1 MYHIDLSDAHLNL
14 SELVEKALSGQEVF
28 ITKDNQPLVKLV
40 SVSPPEKLS
49 NRQPGTSQNLV
60 QVRDDSWWES
70 QELVASS
77 QLNKVEEKLEDLN
90 KVFDEFKKMVA
101 ELKNDASETHQAE
114 SGQAIAAYQAIADK
128 YKNALRELAFR
139 R

>member
-49 NRQPGTSQNLV
+49 NREPGTAENLV
-60 QVRDDSWWES
+60 QVCDDSCWES
-70 QELVASS
+70 QELVTSS
-77 QLNKVEEKLEDLN
+77 KLNQLEEKLEYLN
-90 KVFDEFKKMVA
+90 QVFDQFKKMVA
-101 ELKNDASETHQAE
+101 D
-114 SGQAIAAYQAIADK
+114 
-128 YKNALRELAFR
+128 LRD
-139 R
+139 